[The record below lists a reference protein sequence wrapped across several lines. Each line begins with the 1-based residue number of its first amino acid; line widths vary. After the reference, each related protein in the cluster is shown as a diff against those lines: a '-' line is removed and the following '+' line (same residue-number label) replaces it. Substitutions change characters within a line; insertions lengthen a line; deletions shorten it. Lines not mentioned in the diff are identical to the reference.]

1 LIITA
6 AMPQERHNNTGGI
19 LQEHPIPPPP
29 SNLLEHLDP
38 LVPPPGSKSI
48 NDILET
54 ARSSLTRLPPQ
65 TAFQLLSPP
74 HSPPGVLVDIR
85 PFHQREAEGTIAG
98 ALIIERNVLEWRFDP
113 RCDARLPL
121 ANRYDLRV
129 IIFCSEGYTSSL
141 AAKALQEL
149 GLWNATDIIGGYK
162 AWKKEGL
169 GGVPT
174 SGD

>member
-6 AMPQERHNNTGGI
+6 AMPQERNNIIAGI
-19 LQEHPIPPPP
+19 PQEHPIPPPP
-29 SNLLEHLDP
+29 SNLLDNLDP
-38 LVPPPGSKSI
+38 LVPPPGSKTI
-48 NDILET
+48 DDILET

-65 TAFQLLSPP
+65 TAFQLLSQPHTPP
-74 HSPPGVLVDIR
+74 AVLVDIR
-85 PFHQREAEGTIAG
+85 PFHQREAEGSIPG
-98 ALIIERNVLEWRFDP
+98 ALLIERNVLEWRFDP
-113 RCDARLPL
+113 RCDARLPV

-129 IIFCSEGYTSSL
+129 MVFCSEGYTSSL

-169 GGVPT
+169 GGVPGI
-174 SGD
+174 GD